1 MVEEFYQTHNP
12 ALLTRIVVD
21 FENNRMGLRY
31 PHNYLREKYFSKAI
45 INKLLGEIINDI
57 NAIEDIQLK
66 TMNMETLKNS
76 ILNEKHKIEQNENF
90 IKHSQEL
97 GIDCDSLIE
106 MIDNSL
112 VSEVDKRS
120 GENRL

>member
-1 MVEEFYQTHNP
+1 
-12 ALLTRIVVD
+12 
-21 FENNRMGLRY
+21 MGLRY
-31 PHNYLREKYFSKAI
+31 PHNYLRKKYFSKAI
-45 INKLLGEIINDI
+45 INKLLAEIINDI

-76 ILNEKHKIEQNENF
+76 ILNEKHKIEQSENF

-112 VSEVDKRS
+112 ISEVDKRS
-120 GENRL
+120 GGNRL

>member
-1 MVEEFYQTHNP
+1 M
-12 ALLTRIVVD
+12 RK
-21 FENNRMGLRY
+21 
-31 PHNYLREKYFSKAI
+31 KYFSKAI
-45 INKLLGEIINDI
+45 INKLLAEIINDI

-76 ILNEKHKIEQNENF
+76 ILNEKHKIEQSENF

-97 GIDCDSLIE
+97 GIDCDSLTE

-112 VSEVDKRS
+112 ISEVNKRS
-120 GENRL
+120 GGNRL